1 MTEPVTTW
9 SSKETLLEESR
20 RVRDT
25 GSPVLLRLAVVLM
38 LMGLLRPNFTWGGTY
53 TLMRGHEYEVCQA
66 YAQNLERSASL
77 PWPMACER
85 QYHPEIPGLSTPKW
99 RKLDIAK
106 YAKLWGNIARWRPD
120 GYALGESPADVER
133 YGQEAE
139 ALARARKLVVSFYM
153 TMVDLMQDGKPEKVV
168 AIRSLGCGPYGLK
181 REGDA
186 LPQEIQAAYAARG
199 LAVPSAQAT
208 AQYFTQL
215 YVVNQS
221 GTGLVPALQKHAFG
235 TAPRYSQNLFLYKGH
250 PYVDMFEPG
259 VPAVYF
265 GRGDLY
271 VFDATAARGI
281 DPPVCTFEYLPAQ
294 KETK

>member
-1 MTEPVTTW
+1 MPQPVTTW

-53 TLMRGHEYEVCQA
+53 TLMRGHEHEVCQA

-120 GYALGESPADVER
+120 GYARGESPADVER

-139 ALARARKLVVSFYM
+139 ASARARKPIVSLYM
-153 TMVDLMQDGKPEKVV
+153 TMVDLTQDGKPEKVLAV
-168 AIRSLGCGPYGLK
+168 RSLGCGPYGLQ
-181 REGDA
+181 REGDT
-186 LPQEIQAAYAARG
+186 LPKEVQADYAARG
-199 LAVPSAQAT
+199 FAVPPAQAT
-208 AQYFTQL
+208 AQYDTRL
-215 YVVNQS
+215 YVVNQA
-221 GTGLVPALQKHAFG
+221 GTDLDDALQKRTFG
-235 TAPRYSQNLFLYKGH
+235 TASRYSHNLFLYQGH

-259 VPAVYF
+259 VFHLYF

-271 VFDATAARGI
+271 VFDAAAALGV
-281 DPPVCTFEYLPAQ
+281 DPPVCTFEYFP
-294 KETK
+294 TKKRTE